1 MSGQYTLFDT
11 PPAVQLPRPKITV
24 RRERKGATTDG
35 ESIGTTAYGHR
46 AEGRALAEKG
56 MQRALDRA
64 GSAWVESI
72 VAEARAWCAKRGGH
86 RITLEQFRQDARS
99 SPVSHKAWGSLPRIL
114 CKAGLLAPVTHADGS
129 AVFTPA
135 GSLKTHAHPVRVWLV
150 L

>member
-11 PPAVQLPRPKITV
+11 PPAVQLPLPRITIRRQPK
-24 RRERKGATTDG
+24 G
-35 ESIGTTAYGHR
+35 
-46 AEGRALAEKG
+46 EGRALAEEG